1 MNRIVA
7 SALSLA
13 ATTAAIAC
21 VAAIASSNA
30 YAETPTIDN
39 TPFVSTRTRAEVQAE
54 LMGQPELLRA
64 AASEWSMQHNQVPQP
79 TSAYTSEQAKSQYK
93 TSRDEVRALTSEDGG
108 SSYFA
113 RRPIRMNTSTMGSF
127 ASDAILAIDP

>member
-30 YAETPTIDN
+30 YAETPTIDK

-54 LMGQPELLRA
+54 LMSQPELLRA
-64 AASEWSMQHNQVPQP
+64 AASEWSMQHNQAPQLK
-79 TSAYTSEQAKSQYK
+79 SAYSREQAKSQYK
-93 TSRDEVRALTSEDGG
+93 ASRDEVSALTSEDSG

-113 RRPIRMNTSTMGSF
+113 RQPIRMNTSTMGSF

>member
-1 MNRIVA
+1 VNRTIA

-21 VAAIASSNA
+21 VAAIASGNA
-30 YAETPTIDN
+30 NAETPTIDN

-54 LMGQPELLRA
+54 LMSQPELLRA
-64 AASEWSMQHNQVPQP
+64 AASEWSMQYNHVPRL
-79 TSAYTSEQAKSQYK
+79 TSTYTSEQARSQYK
-93 TSRDEVRALTSEDGG
+93 ASRDEVRALTSEDSG

-113 RRPIRMNTSTMGSF
+113 RQAVRMNDSIVMAGM
-127 ASDAILAIDP
+127 AR

>member
-1 MNRIVA
+1 VNRTIA

-21 VAAIASSNA
+21 VAAIATGNA

-39 TPFVSTRTRAEVQAE
+39 TPF
-54 LMGQPELLRA
+54 
-64 AASEWSMQHNQVPQP
+64 
-79 TSAYTSEQAKSQYK
+79 EQARSQYQA
-93 TSRDEVRALTSEDGG
+93 SRDEVRALTSEDSG

-113 RRPIRMNTSTMGSF
+113 RRLARLNGSI
-127 ASDAILAIDP
+127 AVAGTPR